1 MYKVEKITF
10 TYEDYGQYESLLNA
24 FYEEGW
30 EVDETLSIRQYKML
44 KQEHHVIRF
53 KQVQK

>member
-10 TYEDYGQYESLLNA
+10 TDGDYKQYESLLNA